1 MGFHHSNIP
10 NHHINYIPMNIEI
23 PMKIPMKIPINMGI
37 SWNIQYIYRIYIY
50 IEYIYIGYSHENSHH
65 FQCQDLL
72 DLRLDFHLTP
82 LPLES
87 QDPGS
92 SSPGPTAHS
101 ALTALGI
108 YGEDKKIVHF
118 IVQYNIDSINNA
130 LLLCDHH

>member
-1 MGFHHSNIP
+1 M
-10 NHHINYIPMNIEI
+10 YIYIYD
-23 PMKIPMKIPINMGI
+23 IPMKIPITFSAI
-37 SWNIQYIYRIYIY
+37 
-50 IEYIYIGYSHENSHH
+50 
-65 FQCQDLL
+65 LPL
-72 DLRLDFHLTP
+72 DLLDFHLTP

-101 ALTALGI
+101 ALAALTALGI